1 MKTLAT
7 RLSPTKSDNIA
18 HMPSFTKSTLLVVL
32 STLLSGCGQLFEL
45 VYCDYGYGGVENQF
59 YQTGVNLLDK
69 CLALEHL
76 DVEQRSKYLQ
86 GRAWAHYN
94 LENNQQALADQE
106 AAFALK
112 RPTQHY
118 EFINHAAYLRRLERF
133 HDSLRVIRSALEI
146 DELNGQPNMVTQYN
160 LGWTL
165 YELNRFDEA
174 LVAFTRGIE
183 FQPDYAFIYLRRGLA
198 FYKQGEGANAK
209 QDFAEFLNLVGEKQ
223 VNIPAALKKEISEL
237 PSEYSN
243 IRNL

>member
-1 MKTLAT
+1 MHTIP
-7 RLSPTKSDNIA
+7 RNI
-18 HMPSFTKSTLLVVL
+18 LLFVCI
-32 STLLSGCGQLFEL
+32 TLLSGCGQLFEL

-69 CLALEHL
+69 CLALDHL
-76 DVEQRSKYLQ
+76 DSEQKSKYLQ

-94 LENNQQALADQE
+94 LENNQQALADQQ

-112 RPTQHY
+112 PPTQHY
-118 EFINHAAYLRRLERF
+118 EFINHAAYLRRLQRF
-133 HDSLRVIRSALEI
+133 DDSLNALQSALKI
-146 DELNGQPNMVTQYN
+146 DELNGQPNMATQYN

-174 LVAFTRGIE
+174 VAAFTRGIE
-183 FQPDYAFIYLRRGLA
+183 FQPDYAFVYLRRGLA
-198 FYKQGEGANAK
+198 YYKQGKGANAK
-209 QDFAEFLNLVGEKQ
+209 QDFTEFLALVGEQ
-223 VNIPAALKKEISEL
+223 EVNIPAALKKKLSEL